1 MQGEDNLSGSY
12 MEDLALIKQKFRNDD
27 LITFREFR
35 LGEQPIKKACL
46 IFCEGLT
53 DKEVIENNIIRP
65 LMEANRLVGRSSKSV
80 MENIPVANIKSIY
93 AMDEIVQGI
102 TYGDSL
108 LLLEGNKEAYI
119 IGAKN
124 FEARAIT
131 EPEGEKVLSG
141 PREGFTEILMT
152 NLGLV
157 RRKLRTS
164 NLKMRYM
171 RVGEETSTQICIAY
185 LEDVTNA
192 AVLKELYHRLEQIKI
207 DGVLDANYINELIR
221 DHPRSPFRTMG
232 YTERPDVVAAKLLE
246 GRIALF
252 IDGTPVVLTVP
263 YLFIE
268 NFQSNED
275 YYLSYYYT
283 SFARFLRIVGFFIS
297 IMVPAVY
304 IAIVAFHQ
312 EMLPSPLLISIAIE
326 RESVPLPAA
335 LEAFIMIVIFEI
347 LRETAL
353 RMQTNVGQA
362 LSIVGALVLGQA
374 AVEAK
379 LVAAP
384 VIIIVAMSGIT
395 SLLVPKMNA
404 PILLVRFIMLALASS
419 LGFLGVMI
427 GFSLLLAHM
436 LSLRSFGA
444 WQIFATEQLR
454 PQYFKDI
461 IIRAPWYRM
470 ILRPPYL
477 AAFNEQRQTSDK
489 RRSK

>member
-1 MQGEDNLSGSY
+1 M
-12 MEDLALIKQKFRNDD
+12 
-27 LITFREFR
+27 
-35 LGEQPIKKACL
+35 
-46 IFCEGLT
+46 
-53 DKEVIENNIIRP
+53 
-65 LMEANRLVGRSSKSV
+65 
-80 MENIPVANIKSIY
+80 
-93 AMDEIVQGI
+93 
-102 TYGDSL
+102 
-108 LLLEGNKEAYI
+108 
-119 IGAKN
+119 
-124 FEARAIT
+124 
-131 EPEGEKVLSG
+131 
-141 PREGFTEILMT
+141 
-152 NLGLV
+152 
-157 RRKLRTS
+157 
-164 NLKMRYM
+164 
-171 RVGEETSTQICIAY
+171 
-185 LEDVTNA
+185 
-192 AVLKELYHRLEQIKI
+192 
-207 DGVLDANYINELIR
+207 
-221 DHPRSPFRTMG
+221 
-232 YTERPDVVAAKLLE
+232 
-246 GRIALF
+246 
-252 IDGTPVVLTVP
+252 
-263 YLFIE
+263 
-268 NFQSNED
+268 
-275 YYLSYYYT
+275 
-283 SFARFLRIVGFFIS
+283 
-297 IMVPAVY
+297 
-304 IAIVAFHQ
+304 
-312 EMLPSPLLISIAIE
+312 LISIAIE